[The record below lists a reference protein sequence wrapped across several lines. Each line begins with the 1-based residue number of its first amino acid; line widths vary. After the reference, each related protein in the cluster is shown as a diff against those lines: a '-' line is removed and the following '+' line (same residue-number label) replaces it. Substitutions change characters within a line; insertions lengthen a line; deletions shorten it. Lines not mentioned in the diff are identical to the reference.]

1 MRQFLTLLLVQISLG
16 LMGVGAAVADPIDF
30 NREIRPI
37 LSDNC
42 FQCHGPDAAE
52 RKGDLR
58 LDTEDGAYAVL
69 VAGKPDESLLI
80 ERVFHEDAE
89 ERMPPSELPKKL
101 SEAQKKTLRD
111 WIKQG
116 ASWAKHWAR

>member
-1 MRQFLTLLLVQISLG
+1 MISCLGRSVVRQFLTFLLVEISLG
-16 LMGVGAAVADPIDF
+16 LMGVGVADPIDF

-58 LDTEDGAYAVL
+58 LDTEDGAYA
-69 VAGKPDESLLI
+69 
-80 ERVFHEDAE
+80 R
-89 ERMPPSELPKKL
+89 
-101 SEAQKKTLRD
+101 TLEFLGS
-111 WIKQG
+111 ING
-116 ASWAKHWAR
+116 